1 MELKG
6 DGVVRNKNL
15 KAKKKTKKQAT
26 LKNMM
31 DHCDGAA
38 KNKNLKADE
47 TEKPIVVSLEEAV
60 AKMKPSHLADFLNV
74 RSVPNLDL
82 LIFYFHF
89 ESAFDQVSWT
99 WVKMFKES
107 PLSTLINVPLSHISK
122 PLYEVSVDWI
132 KQHPIKGGDN
142 ALVSYWRKSQE
153 AHFAV
158 LAMVLRARPDSLIE
172 VFPLLRDKHMYQG
185 PNKH

>member
-15 KAKKKTKKQAT
+15 KAKKKTKEQAT

-132 KQHPIKGGDN
+132 KQHPIKGFSHIVSWTCDPILKNLASGGDN
-142 ALVSYWRKSQE
+142 ALVSYWRKSQ
-153 AHFAV
+153 V
-158 LAMVLRARPDSLIE
+158 IKQL
-172 VFPLLRDKHMYQG
+172 
-185 PNKH
+185 

>member
-15 KAKKKTKKQAT
+15 KAKKKTKEQAT

-60 AKMKPSHLADFLNV
+60 AKMEPSHLAGFLNF

-82 LIFYFHF
+82 LIFYFYF
-89 ESAFDQVSWT
+89 EFAFDQVSWT
-99 WVKMFKES
+99 W
-107 PLSTLINVPLSHISK
+107 VPLSHISK

-132 KQHPIKGGDN
+132 KQHPIKGFSHIVSWTCDPIVKNLASGGDN
-142 ALVSYWRKSQE
+142 ALVSYWPKSHVIKQ
-153 AHFAV
+153 
-158 LAMVLRARPDSLIE
+158 L
-172 VFPLLRDKHMYQG
+172 
-185 PNKH
+185 

>member
-1 MELKG
+1 
-6 DGVVRNKNL
+6 
-15 KAKKKTKKQAT
+15 
-26 LKNMM
+26 MM

-132 KQHPIKGGDN
+132 KQHPIKGFIQ
-142 ALVSYWRKSQE
+142 LRVSRISYRGRVILFSKIWLQ
-153 AHFAV
+153 V
-158 LAMVLRARPDSLIE
+158 VTML
-172 VFPLLRDKHMYQG
+172 
-185 PNKH
+185 